1 MARKVLTLNQ
11 ISVKG
16 LERLPRDCYEI
27 ASEFA
32 HPDAILLRSH
42 QLKADDIA
50 DSVLA
55 IGRAGAGVNNIPV
68 AECTRRG
75 IPVFNSPGPMPTR

>member
-1 MARKVLTLNQ
+1 MAIQILTLNQ

-27 ASEFA
+27 ASEFS

-42 QLKADDIA
+42 KLKSEDIP
-50 DSVLA
+50 DSVVA
-55 IGRAGAGVNNIPV
+55 IARAGAVV
-68 AECTRRG
+68 DRRLCRG
-75 IPVFNSPGPMPTR
+75 A

>member
-1 MARKVLTLNQ
+1 MARQVLTLNQ
-11 ISVKG
+11 ISLQG

-27 ASEFA
+27 ASEFS

-42 QLKADDIA
+42 KLQPEDIA

-55 IGRAGAGVNNIPV
+55 IARAGGGVNNCAV
-68 AECTRRG
+68 ADC
-75 IPVFNSPGPMPTR
+75 S